1 MFKII
6 NNFFN
11 VKYFNQNLF
20 NKNNWFKTIITQTQ
34 LSINHEIFQGIPKC
48 LLKYI
53 GIIHWYIEK
62 LKVNKKNEIK
72 NNQIS
77 LCLKKFKIF
86 QNGLN
91 FNFFSTV
98 WWFVSFK
105 KNIIIKISIKL
116 NAVKN
121 QNGAF
126 THHIV
131 INKDQISGHI
141 IKQSQNNHQII
152 HILDILSFLSFEIS
166 QSIAWIILIFP
177 HEIQAIILQIKNT
190 KNIGLKV
197 ITRFAI
203 KAQIIHKSNI
213 FFLQ

>member
-1 MFKII
+1 MKSKII
-6 NNFFN
+6 KFLY
-11 VKYFNQNLF
+11 V
-20 NKNNWFKTIITQTQ
+20 W
-34 LSINHEIFQGIPKC
+34 
-48 LLKYI
+48 
-53 GIIHWYIEK
+53 
-62 LKVNKKNEIK
+62 
-72 NNQIS
+72 
-77 LCLKKFKIF
+77 KKFKIF

-131 INKDQISGHI
+131 INKDQISGPI

-166 QSIAWIILIFP
+166 QSIAWIIYFLMKFK
-177 HEIQAIILQIKNT
+177 LLFFKLKNT

-213 FFLQ
+213 FLQ